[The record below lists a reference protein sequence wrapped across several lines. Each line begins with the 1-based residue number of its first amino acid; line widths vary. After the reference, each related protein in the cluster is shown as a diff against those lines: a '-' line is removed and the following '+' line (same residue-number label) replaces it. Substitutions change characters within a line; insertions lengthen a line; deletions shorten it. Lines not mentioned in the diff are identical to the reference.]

1 MNSSSTF
8 LSTDGVGYEVQM
20 GRWSRRLAPLLIGF
34 AGLDGRGRVLD
45 VGCGTGS
52 LCFALAQFPGIDA
65 IHGIDLS
72 VPYIEHARAQS
83 TDARVRF
90 DVANACELPFR
101 NGDFD
106 HTLSC
111 LVLQFIPDAAS
122 AVREMRRVTRS
133 GGTVAATTW
142 DARGGHVSFRMFFDT
157 AAALDDE
164 AALRRAEACRRPMAR
179 PGGLARAW
187 REAGLLDVEEGS
199 LTIRMEHADFADYWN
214 ALDGRDGPYA
224 DYLRTLGPAKKAA
237 IQEAVQAAYLD
248 GDADGPRSY
257 VATAWA
263 VRGIAP

>member
-8 LSTDGVGYEVQM
+8 LSTNGAGYDAQM

-52 LCFALAQFPGIDA
+52 LSLALAQLRGIDT

-72 VPYIEHARAQS
+72 VPYIAHARAKV
-83 TDARVRF
+83 TDDRVRF
-90 DVANACELPFR
+90 DVADACEMPFP
-101 NGDFD
+101 NGAFD

-111 LVLQFIPDAAS
+111 LLLQFVPDAAS
-122 AVREMRRVTRS
+122 AVREMRRVTHS
-133 GGTVAATTW
+133 GGTVAAATW
-142 DARGGHVSFRMFFDT
+142 DTRGGHVSFRMFFDT
-157 AAALDDE
+157 AAALDRE
-164 AALRRAEACRRPMAR
+164 AALRRGEACRRPMSR
-179 PGGLARAW
+179 PGGLASAW
-187 REAGLLDVEEGS
+187 REVGLIDVEEGS
-199 LTIRMEHADFADYWN
+199 LTIRMEYADFLDYWN

-224 DYLRTLGPAKKAA
+224 DYLRRLGPARKAA
-237 IQEAVQAAYLD
+237 IRAAVQAAYLD

-257 VATAWA
+257 AATAWA

>member
-8 LSTDGVGYEVQM
+8 LSTDGAGYEAQM

-34 AGLDGRGRVLD
+34 AGLDGGGRVLD

-52 LCFALAQFPGIDA
+52 LSLALAQLPGIDA

-72 VPYIEHARAQS
+72 APYIAHARAQF

-90 DVANACELPFR
+90 DVADACELPFL
-101 NGDFD
+101 NGAFD

-111 LVLQFIPDAAS
+111 LVLQFVPDAAS
-122 AVREMRRVTRS
+122 AVREMRRVTRP
-133 GGTVAATTW
+133 GGTVSAATW
-142 DARGGHVSFRMFFDT
+142 DTCGGHVSFRMFFDT
-157 AAALDDE
+157 AAALDAE
-164 AALRRAEACRRPMAR
+164 AARRRAEACRRPMSR
-179 PGGLARAW
+179 PGGLAQAW

-199 LTIRMEHADFADYWN
+199 LTIRMEHADFGDYWN

-224 DYLRTLGPAKKAA
+224 DYLRTLSPTRKAV
-237 IQEAVQAAYLD
+237 IREAVQAAYLD

-257 VATAWA
+257 AATAWA